1 MSKIVVEEIEN
12 AAGANPYSITLSSE
26 QATTSGTSIDF
37 TGIPAGV
44 KHITLL
50 GHSVSGSGTDEFMV
64 QLGDSG
70 GIETSGYLGRYGRIS
85 GTSAATEGSTAGLI
99 MFNDAAALLN
109 EIVVQLWLQDATN
122 NTWASAHVITVQS
135 TTIMSWGGGTKALSG
150 TLDRIRLSHINGS
163 DTFDAGAVSI
173 QYQQENNMV
182 DVIEVNVQ
190 TGEKITRSYTQK
202 EKDNIAAAQAEAKKN
217 FDALDYKVKR
227 ISEYPTIEECV
238 HAILDDDLEALQAKR
253 KAVKEKYP
261 K

>member
-1 MSKIVVEEIEN
+1 MAKITNTGVHIVEGS
-12 AAGANPYSITLSSE
+12 AAAADTGGEGQIWVKSDTPSSLYHTDDAGTDFRINGTTVSAE

-44 KHITLL
+44 KRVTLL
-50 GHSVSGSGTDEFMV
+50 GHSVSGCGTDEFMV

-85 GTSAATEGSTAGLI
+85 GTGAATEGSTAGLI

-150 TLDRIRLSHINGS
+150 TLDRIRLTHVSGS
-163 DTFDAGAVSI
+163 DTFDAGAASI
-173 QYQQENNMV
+173 Q
-182 DVIEVNVQ
+182 
-190 TGEKITRSYTQK
+190 
-202 EKDNIAAAQAEAKKN
+202 
-217 FDALDYKVKR
+217 FD
-227 ISEYPTIEECV
+227 
-238 HAILDDDLEALQAKR
+238 
-253 KAVKEKYP
+253 
-261 K
+261 

>member
-1 MSKIVVEEIEN
+1 MAKITNTGVHIVEGS
-12 AAGANPYSITLSSE
+12 AAAADTGGEGQIWVKSDTPSSLYHTDDAGTDFRINGTTVSAE

-44 KHITLL
+44 KRVTLL

-85 GTSAATEGSTAGLI
+85 GTGAATEGSTAGLI

-122 NTWASAHVITVQS
+122 NTWASSHVVTVQS

-150 TLDRIRLSHINGS
+150 TLDRIRLTHVSGS
-163 DTFDAGAVSI
+163 DTFDAGAASI
-173 QYQQENNMV
+173 Q
-182 DVIEVNVQ
+182 
-190 TGEKITRSYTQK
+190 
-202 EKDNIAAAQAEAKKN
+202 
-217 FDALDYKVKR
+217 FD
-227 ISEYPTIEECV
+227 
-238 HAILDDDLEALQAKR
+238 
-253 KAVKEKYP
+253 
-261 K
+261 

>member
-1 MSKIVVEEIEN
+1 MAKITNTGVHIVEGS
-12 AAGANPYSITLSSE
+12 AADADTGGEGQIWVKSDTPSSLYHTDDAGTDFRINGTTVSAE

-44 KHITLL
+44 KRVTLL

-70 GIETSGYLGRYGRIS
+70 GIETSGYLSRYGRIS
-85 GTSAATEGSTAGLI
+85 GTGAATEGSTAGLI

-150 TLDRIRLSHINGS
+150 TLDRIRLTHVSGS
-163 DTFDAGAVSI
+163 DTFDAGAASI
-173 QYQQENNMV
+173 Q
-182 DVIEVNVQ
+182 
-190 TGEKITRSYTQK
+190 
-202 EKDNIAAAQAEAKKN
+202 
-217 FDALDYKVKR
+217 FD
-227 ISEYPTIEECV
+227 
-238 HAILDDDLEALQAKR
+238 
-253 KAVKEKYP
+253 
-261 K
+261 

>member
-1 MSKIVVEEIEN
+1 MSKITNTGVHIVEG
-12 AAGANPYSITLSSE
+12 ASASADTAGEGQIWVKSDTPSSLYHTDDAGTDFRINGTTVSAE

-44 KHITLL
+44 KRVTLL

-85 GTSAATEGSTAGLI
+85 GTGAATEGSTAGLI

-150 TLDRIRLSHINGS
+150 TLDRIRLTHVSGS
-163 DTFDAGAVSI
+163 DTFDAGAASI
-173 QYQQENNMV
+173 Q
-182 DVIEVNVQ
+182 
-190 TGEKITRSYTQK
+190 
-202 EKDNIAAAQAEAKKN
+202 
-217 FDALDYKVKR
+217 FD
-227 ISEYPTIEECV
+227 
-238 HAILDDDLEALQAKR
+238 
-253 KAVKEKYP
+253 
-261 K
+261 

>member
-1 MSKIVVEEIEN
+1 MSKITNVGVHIVESS
-12 AAGANPYSITLSSE
+12 AAISDTGGESQIWVKSDTPSSLYHTDDAGTDFRINGTTVSAE

-44 KHITLL
+44 KRVTLL

-85 GTSAATEGSTAGLI
+85 GTGAATEGSTAGLI

-150 TLDRIRLSHINGS
+150 TLDRIRLTHVSGS
-163 DTFDAGAVSI
+163 DTFDAGAASI
-173 QYQQENNMV
+173 Q
-182 DVIEVNVQ
+182 
-190 TGEKITRSYTQK
+190 
-202 EKDNIAAAQAEAKKN
+202 
-217 FDALDYKVKR
+217 FD
-227 ISEYPTIEECV
+227 
-238 HAILDDDLEALQAKR
+238 
-253 KAVKEKYP
+253 
-261 K
+261 

>member
-1 MSKIVVEEIEN
+1 MSKITNKGVHIVEGS
-12 AAGANPYSITLSSE
+12 AAAADTGGEGQIWVKSDTPSSLYHTDDAGTDFRINGTTVSAE

-44 KHITLL
+44 KRVTLL

-85 GTSAATEGSTAGLI
+85 GTGAATEGSTAGLI

-173 QYQQENNMV
+173 QYQ
-182 DVIEVNVQ
+182 
-190 TGEKITRSYTQK
+190 
-202 EKDNIAAAQAEAKKN
+202 
-217 FDALDYKVKR
+217 
-227 ISEYPTIEECV
+227 
-238 HAILDDDLEALQAKR
+238 
-253 KAVKEKYP
+253 
-261 K
+261 